1 MSDALCFLSIAEL
14 SARYADGTCSPVD
27 IVRAHLTRAA
37 RLEPKLQAF
46 QLIDEDGAL
55 RAAAASAARW
65 RAGRPVGA
73 LDGVPLTIKDNV
85 DVAGF
90 PTRHGSRT
98 SDDAPAETDAPVV
111 ARLREAG
118 AVILGKT
125 RLPEFGWKGLT
136 DGPLHD
142 QPTRNPSNLA
152 HTPGGSSGGAA
163 ACVAAGIGTVAF
175 GNDGGGSIRG
185 PASFCGLFGLKPT
198 FGRVPHD
205 KHEGP
210 FGTLVAGGPIT
221 RSVADAIITL
231 DVMARPDDR
240 DWFALP
246 PPPAGW
252 LAALRPRLRDLRFA
266 YAPELG
272 GVAPDAEVR
281 RVVEAA
287 VATLAA
293 QGARITTL
301 GPIIDPLRPSFEA
314 YWLAGFA
321 KRLRAIPPARH
332 DEMDPQLRR
341 LAEQGLA
348 VGIEALLAGE
358 AARAALGRRLGAVH
372 REYDLLLTPSMPHA
386 APTVGTIYHTDA
398 YDRWRD
404 GVPYSLPFNLTGQPA
419 ATLPCGVTHTGLP
432 VGLQVVGP
440 RFAERAILEACLGIE
455 QALGVVPPAA
465 RLRGLASEP
474 RSGCGPRANLT
485 G

>member
-1 MSDALCFLSIAEL
+1 MRDDPCFHSVVEL
-14 SARYADGTCSPVD
+14 TARYADGTCSPVE
-27 IVRAHLTRAA
+27 VTRVHLARAA
-37 RLEPKLQAF
+37 RLEPELQAF
-46 QLIDEDGAL
+46 QLIDEAGAL
-55 RAAAASAARW
+55 RAAEASEARW
-65 RAGRPVGA
+65 RSGAPVGA

-98 SDDAPAETDAPVV
+98 SDDTPALTDAPVV

-142 QPTRNPSNLA
+142 QPTRNPWNLA

-185 PASFCGLFGLKPT
+185 PASFCGLFGIKPT
-198 FGRVPHD
+198 FGRVPHE

-210 FGTLVAGGPIT
+210 FGTLVAAGPIT
-221 RSVADAIITL
+221 REVADAIVTL
-231 DVMARPDDR
+231 DVMARPDER

-246 PPPAGW
+246 PPPQGW
-252 LAALRPRLRDLRFA
+252 LTGLRPRLRDLRFA

-281 RVVEAA
+281 GVVDRA
-287 VATLAA
+287 VASLSA
-293 QGARITTL
+293 QGARIVEL
-301 GPIIDPLRPSFEA
+301 GPVIDPLQETFEA

-321 KRLRAIPPARH
+321 KRLRTIPRERWDA
-332 DEMDPQLRR
+332 MDPQLRR

-348 VGIEALLAGE
+348 VGIEQLLAGE
-358 AARAALGRRLGAVH
+358 AARAALGRTFAALH
-372 REYDLLLTPSMPHA
+372 CDHDLLLTPSMPHT
-386 APTVGTIYHTDA
+386 APTVETIYHTPD

-419 ATLPCGVTHTGLP
+419 ATIPCGVTDRGLP

-440 RFAERAILEACLGIE
+440 RFSERMILEACLAIE
-455 QALGVVPPAA
+455 QVLGIVPSAA
-465 RLRGLASEP
+465 RLRGLTP
-474 RSGCGPRANLT
+474 RSSASC
-485 G
+485 